1 MSDGAR
7 WGFCS
12 LAAFAGLV
20 SAAVT
25 QAEPSSQFSS
35 PCEQAGQEAER
46 QYSLPVGLLGA
57 IGRIESGHWDA
68 ALRRVVPSP
77 WAIDAGG
84 QSRLKDSKA
93 EAVQEVQALQSKGIR
108 NIDIGC
114 FQINLQQH
122 PNAFA
127 DLDQAFDPTANA
139 QYAARFL
146 SSLHGR
152 FENWRDAVAA
162 YHSVTPSLGNPY
174 SQVVFADWS
183 AGGSAQPSPAAI
195 PVINVKVFSVD
206 GGDVRVWSPGTT
218 TRPPSTINPAGEAIA
233 GLPHII
239 TP

>member
-1 MSDGAR
+1 VWR
-7 WGFCS
+7 GFCR
-12 LAAFAGLV
+12 LAAFAGWM
-20 SAAVT
+20 SAAVV

-68 ALRRVVPSP
+68 GLRRVVPSP

-84 QSRLKDSKA
+84 QPHLKDSKA
-93 EAVQEVQALQSKGIR
+93 EAVQEVQALQSKGIH

-127 DLDQAFDPTANA
+127 DLDQAFDPAANA

-146 SSLHGR
+146 SSLHSR
-152 FENWRDAVAA
+152 LENWRDAVAA
-162 YHSVTPSLGNPY
+162 YHSVTPALGNPY
-174 SQVVFADWS
+174 SQMVFANWS
-183 AGGSAQPSPAAI
+183 AGGSTQPSPPTI
-195 PVINVKVFSVD
+195 PVITVKVFSVD

-218 TRPPSTINPAGEAIA
+218 TRTPSAINLAGEAIA
-233 GLPHII
+233 GLPNII